1 MMTIWTEQQ
10 ILLSVVGM
18 VGILGVIPV
27 YLYSTVRNPINK

>member
-1 MMTIWTEQQ
+1 MTIWTEQQ

-18 VGILGVIPV
+18 VGILSVIPV

>member
-18 VGILGVIPV
+18 VGILSVIPV
-27 YLYSTVRNPINK
+27 YIYNTVRNPINK

>member
-18 VGILGVIPV
+18 VGILSVIPV